1 MVTILAA
8 FTGFFSSLLPHLIG
22 HFKDLSDKKQEL
34 EIFDRQIKLQKLGL
48 SQRIEEIKLIDQ
60 TLELK
65 EIYKTYY
72 TKIKWIDALNGLVR
86 PVLAYAFF
94 GLYCFIKYWQTL
106 KLGINSVDPE
116 IIEILWNVED
126 QAIFTGIISFYFGQR
141 AMSKLNKK

>member
-1 MVTILAA
+1 M
-8 FTGFFSSLLPHLIG
+8 
-22 HFKDLSDKKQEL
+22 
-34 EIFDRQIKLQKLGL
+34 
-48 SQRIEEIKLIDQ
+48 
-60 TLELK
+60 
-65 EIYKTYY
+65 
-72 TKIKWIDALNGLVR
+72 
-86 PVLAYAFF
+86 LAYAFF